1 MRQRRWLELLKD
13 YDLNIKYHPG
23 KVNVMADALNRKS
36 TANVTAMLS
45 TQRQIL
51 KDLED
56 LGIEVIST
64 DVKNVLANLM
74 VQPALIEWIKVA
86 QQNDICLC

>member
-1 MRQRRWLELLKD
+1 
-13 YDLNIKYHPG
+13 
-23 KVNVMADALNRKS
+23 MA
-36 TANVTAMLS
+36 TLS

-56 LGIEVIST
+56 LWIEVIST

-74 VQPALIEWIKVA
+74 VQSILIERIKMA
-86 QQNDICLC
+86 QQNDIHLC